1 MKSLLLAL
9 LVVFFTGTGFAQS
22 KSTLIFGD
30 AVQKYKKMETAGTV
44 LTVIG
49 SVTLFTG
56 NILYWKI
63 NNEPDNGEPDKT
75 KMNTYRYLMFGG
87 LGMMSVGIPLWA
99 IGKTKERH
107 IRIEAD
113 LIKYK
118 GSVWANGIGIKM
130 RF

>member
-1 MKSLLLAL
+1 MKSLLLVL
-9 LVVFFTGTGFAQS
+9 LVVFFTGTVYSQS

-30 AVQKYKKMETAGTV
+30 AVLRYKKMETAGTV

-49 SVTLFTG
+49 SVALFTG

-63 NNEPDNGEPDKT
+63 NNEPDNGESART
-75 KMNTYRYLMFGG
+75 KMNSYRYIMLGG

-99 IGKTKERH
+99 VGKTKERR

-118 GSVWANGIGIKM
+118 GSFWANGIGIKM

>member
-1 MKSLLLAL
+1 MKCLLLVLIVA
-9 LVVFFTGTGFAQS
+9 FFTGTAYPQS

-49 SVTLFTG
+49 SAALFTG

-63 NNEPDNGEPDKT
+63 NNEPEPARN
-75 KMNTYRYLMFGG
+75 KMNTYKYIMLGG
-87 LGMMSVGIPLWA
+87 LGIMSVGIPLWA
-99 IGKTKERH
+99 VGKTKERR